1 MHRFYSTSIDPGS
14 RTAELDESETRH
26 LRDVL
31 RLGVADKVYVFD
43 GKGHEFACVV
53 ESVGKRSTRLR
64 IDKEIDPAAPESKL
78 DLTLAVA
85 LTKGEKFELVVQKAV
100 ELGVNAIIPVLT
112 KRCDVKPA
120 DHEKRATRWRKI
132 ALEASKQ
139 SGRARLIR
147 IDAIADLPALFRNG
161 YPGTKV
167 FFSERDGNA
176 FEAIGPASEIL
187 AIIGPEG
194 GWEDSEIF
202 AAREAGFEIVT
213 LGGRI
218 LRAETA
224 AIAIAAVLQ
233 NRFGDL
239 N

>member
-1 MHRFYSTSIDPGS
+1 MHRFYSSSIDPGS
-14 RTAELDESETRH
+14 QTAELDESETRH

-31 RLGVADKVYVFD
+31 RLGAADKVNVFD
-43 GKGHEFACVV
+43 GKGREFACTV
-53 ESVGKRSTRLR
+53 ESVGKRWTKLL
-64 IDKEIDPAAPESKL
+64 IDKEIDPAAPESTL

-85 LTKGEKFELVVQKAV
+85 LTKGEKFELVIQKAV
-100 ELGVNAIIPVLT
+100 ELGVNAIVPVIT

-120 DHEKRATRWRKI
+120 DHEKRAARWRKI

-147 IDAIADLPALFRNG
+147 IDPIADLEALFRDG
-161 YPGTKV
+161 FSGKKV
-167 FFSERDGNA
+167 FFSERGGHA
-176 FEAIGPASEIL
+176 FDTLGPASEIL
-187 AIIGPEG
+187 AVIGPEG
-194 GWEDSEIF
+194 GWEDDEIS
-202 AAREAGFEIVT
+202 AARESGFDIVT

-224 AIAIAAVLQ
+224 AIAIPAVLQ